1 MVSALLERC
10 KSAGVNVHAQ
20 SRDGANTLAHQAAR
34 RDDPGLLAL
43 LLRAGLDPNTPNGA
57 GSVPALGDGN
67 AGSRAAGQ
75 RVSGLMDWRSL
86 LDRSTPLT
94 LLATKDFGLT
104 DKGAPPGPPPEWP
117 VRFQPPVLFSLRDGP
132 QPKTDRA
139 CGCVALGCT
148 PAVQL

>member
-57 GSVPALGDGN
+57 GSVPALGDGT

-94 LLATKDFGLT
+94 AGYQRLWADRQGRTAGPAARVAGTVPAPRTVLA
-104 DKGAPPGPPPEWP
+104 
-117 VRFQPPVLFSLRDGP
+117 S
-132 QPKTDRA
+132 
-139 CGCVALGCT
+139 
-148 PAVQL
+148 